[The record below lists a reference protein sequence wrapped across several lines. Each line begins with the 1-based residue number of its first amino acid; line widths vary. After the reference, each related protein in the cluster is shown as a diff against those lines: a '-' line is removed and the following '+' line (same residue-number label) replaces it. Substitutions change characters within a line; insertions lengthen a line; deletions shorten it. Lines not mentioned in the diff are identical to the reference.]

1 MTVTREGWTV
11 DVTYHRIEDLSVMNH
26 ILRCS
31 SAASRLRMPWT
42 NPSSV
47 WTAWRNASSSSR
59 KEEASEGGGGGGG
72 GGGAL
77 SRLLGPESAIARD
90 PDKVNRWSMFAPAFA
105 THLCL
110 GAPYGWSAIS
120 YSLSKEYGLVAS
132 ASADWV
138 LDSCTYPMSIMVN
151 VVTI

>member
-1 MTVTREGWTV
+1 
-11 DVTYHRIEDLSVMNH
+11 MNH

-31 SAASRLRMPWT
+31 SAASRLRRPWT

-47 WTAWRNASSSSR
+47 WAAWRNASSSSR
-59 KEEASEGGGGGGG
+59 EEEASEGG